1 MGKIEGDEL
10 KDILKKN
17 PHLDKYLNEVKNK
30 VAEPVLYSPLP
41 ISVKE
46 EEYPN
51 LIYSAQ
57 GAVFI
62 HIYRTREMDEMEY
75 HAIEPTLDENEKI
88 KHDQLLKIIVKKA
101 PTKKSVLT
109 DDDLKEI
116 LKEIIEE
123 SIIIDEKAIEAE
135 GGKKEGKKKNKKKQK
150 TRQKKIDKIKATSV
164 QKNNIEYFILKN
176 VVGCGYI
183 ECFMRDP
190 YIEDL
195 HIISGEKIHLIHKV
209 FGMIKTNIEIPKED
223 ASLFTRKIS
232 EKMGAPVSEGQ
243 PIIDGVLPDGSRGNI
258 IYSDA
263 ISIRGPSMTIR
274 RFTETPISI
283 TQLIKWGTLS
293 SGLAAY
299 LWICLQYGR
308 SFFLCGGTAC
318 GKTTTMNALIP
329 FIPSEKKIYTT
340 EGTPE
345 MQVPHTVWQQ
355 LLTKTSGP
363 EEGQVDMFDLLRAAL
378 RSRPDYI
385 IPGEV
390 RGAEGNIVFGA
401 MQTGHPVMTTF
412 HAGSVTKVIQRF
424 TGDPINVPKTFMDN
438 LDFVVIQLAVEQ
450 AGKVLRRVVSIDEI
464 EGYNRAVDG
473 IMSRQAFTWDPIAD
487 EHRFV
492 ANRNSFIL
500 EEKIAKNAGY
510 ADPAEIYLEYDKRKH
525 ILDRMVEE
533 DIMDYYETVQFI
545 WAYYKEGD
553 KGIPISL

>member
-1 MGKIEGDEL
+1 MAKVEGKEL
-10 KDILKKN
+10 KEILDKN
-17 PHLDKYLNEVKNK
+17 PHLEKYIDSVKK
-30 VAEPVLYSPLP
+30 KMDEPVFYTILP
-41 ISVKE
+41 FEAKD

-51 LIYSAQ
+51 LIYAAQ

-62 HIYRTREMDEMEY
+62 HVYKTKDMDEKQY
-75 HAIEPTLDENEKI
+75 FAVEPSLGVNEQI

-101 PTKKSVLT
+101 PTKDSVIT
-109 DDDLKEI
+109 DDDLKVI
-116 LKEIIEE
+116 LKEILDE
-123 SIIIDEKAIEAE
+123 SIIIDEKAVEPE
-135 GGKKEGKKKNKKKQK
+135 GVEKEGKKGKKK
-150 TRQKKIDKIKATSV
+150 KKKKKLEKIKATTT
-164 QKNNIEYFILKN
+164 QKNAIEYFILKN

-195 HIISGEKIHLIHKV
+195 HIITGEKIHLIHKI
-209 FGMIKTNIEIPKED
+209 FGMIKTNIEIPKEG
-223 ASLFTRKIS
+223 AALFTRKIS

-243 PIIDGVLPDGSRGNI
+243 PIVDGVLPDGSRGNI

-263 ISIRGPSMTIR
+263 ISIKGPSMTIR

-293 SGLAAY
+293 SGVAAY
-299 LWICLQYGR
+299 LWICLQYGK

-318 GKTTTMNALIP
+318 GKTTTMNALVP
-329 FIPSEKKIYTT
+329 FIPPEKKIYTT

-363 EEGQVDMFDLLRAAL
+363 KEGQVDMFDLLRAAL

-438 LDFVVIQLAVEQ
+438 LDFVVIQLAIEQ
-450 AGKVLRRVVSIDEI
+450 GGKYMRRVVSIDEI
-464 EGYNRAVDG
+464 EGYNNAVDG
-473 IMSRQAFTWDPIAD
+473 IMSRTAFEWDAIND

-492 ANRNSFIL
+492 ANRNSFVL

-533 DIMDYYETVQFI
+533 NILDYYETVQFI
-545 WAYYKEGD
+545 WGFYKEGE